1 MKDCIH
7 LIGLRCFAHH
17 GCLEEEGVIGSE
29 FELDIKAY
37 GDLQKAS
44 AEDDLLATID
54 YVDLHRIALQEL
66 QQRSKLIEHVAERVA
81 QALFREIAIIDELHL
96 VLRKINPP
104 INGDVRH
111 VAVEIHR
118 FRRA

>member
-17 GCLEEEGVIGSE
+17 GCLDEEGIIGGE
-29 FELDIKAY
+29 FELDIRAW

-44 AEDDLLATID
+44 KEDDLSSTID
-54 YVDLHRIALQEL
+54 YVILHRVALREMKK
-66 QQRSKLIEHVAERVA
+66 RSALIENVAERVA
-81 QALFREIAIIDELHL
+81 QALFDEVAIIDELHL
-96 VLRKINPP
+96 ILRKINPP

-118 FRRA
+118 YRST